1 MEETKNNQ
9 PEPEGTPEQTPAAPS
24 EAAEAKPAHRA
35 TAKADLGK
43 RFVAILID
51 GILAGLI
58 GLIPVIGGLVGA
70 AYMLLRDGFDFDF
83 MKKRSL
89 GKKLMKLRPVLV
101 DGGEVDLAV
110 SVKRN
115 VIFAVPLVLMIIP
128 VLGWILAPIVSLAV
142 GIIEVVL
149 VLSDEEGRR
158 WGDKFAGTKVIEVD
172 E

>member
-1 MEETKNNQ
+1 MEETKNQ
-9 PEPEGTPEQTPAAPS
+9 EARPEPKPEG
-24 EAAEAKPAHRA
+24 PAHRA

-51 GILAGLI
+51 GILSGLI
-58 GLIPVIGGLVGA
+58 GLVPVIGGLIGA
-70 AYMLLRDGFDFDF
+70 AYMLTRDGLNFDF
-83 MKKRSL
+83 MDKRSL
-89 GKKLMKLRPVLV
+89 GKKLMKLRPVRV
-101 DGGEVDLAV
+101 DGGEVDVSV

-115 VIFAVPLVLMIIP
+115 FIFAIPLVLMIIP
-128 VLGWILAPIVSLAV
+128 VLGWILAPILSLV
-142 GIIEVVL
+142 VMILEVVL

>member
-9 PEPEGTPEQTPAAPS
+9 SQPEEAS
-24 EAAEAKPAHRA
+24 EAAVQEAKPAHRA

-58 GLIPVIGGLVGA
+58 GLIPVVGGLVGA

-128 VLGWILAPIVSLAV
+128 VLGWVLAPIVSLAV